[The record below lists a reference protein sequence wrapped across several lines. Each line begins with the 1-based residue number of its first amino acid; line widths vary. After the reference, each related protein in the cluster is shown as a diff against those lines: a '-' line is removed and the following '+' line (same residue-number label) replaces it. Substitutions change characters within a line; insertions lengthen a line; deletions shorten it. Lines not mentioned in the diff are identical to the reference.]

1 MAPTRPSGAS
11 KSSNSKSSKSKPT
24 SGGKSSTRRVS
35 KPKSGGKSGAKP
47 KPTEVKAK
55 SRAAPEVLK
64 KKKKRV
70 YTEKELNLP
79 TLNKITP
86 VGVQKPRGKKKGK
99 VFVDDQES
107 MMTILAMVNAEK
119 EGQIESRMIKARHME
134 EIREAR
140 RAEAEVRKEHKNAK
154 LEETKD
160 SLRKSRKSKD
170 KKDSKA
176 SEQKNDTESKKS
188 GKSKRVA
195 FA

>member
-1 MAPTRPSGAS
+1 MAPTRPSGPS
-11 KSSNSKSSKSKPT
+11 KSLKGKSSKSKPA
-24 SGGKSSTRRVS
+24 SGGKPSANRVS
-35 KPKSGGKSGAKP
+35 KSKSSGKSGAKP

-55 SRAAPEVLK
+55 ARSAPEMLK

-140 RAEAEVRKEHKNAK
+140 RAEAEARKDQKNAK

-160 SLRKSRKSKD
+160 SLRKSHRSKE
-170 KKDSKA
+170 KKDTKSNEQNDSKP
-176 SEQKNDTESKKS
+176 KKE
-188 GKSKRVA
+188 GKRKRVA

>member
-1 MAPTRPSGAS
+1 MAPTKPAGPSKGS
-11 KSSNSKSSKSKPT
+11 KSKSSKSKST
-24 SGGKSSTRRVS
+24 SAGKSSTNRVS
-35 KPKSGGKSGAKP
+35 KSKSSKKLGAKP

-55 SRAAPEVLK
+55 SRSAPEMLK

-119 EGQIESRMIKARHME
+119 EGQIESRMIKARQME

-140 RAEAEVRKEHKNAK
+140 KAEAEARKEKKNAK
-154 LEETKD
+154 LVS
-160 SLRKSRKSKD
+160 SLLPGC
-170 KKDSKA
+170 
-176 SEQKNDTESKKS
+176 EYVT
-188 GKSKRVA
+188 GI
-195 FA
+195 